1 MLIVALLAVGVM
13 SNPDNRIRG
22 VEASVIET
30 AVTIAAYVLMAALA
44 VAAGCSWRRIGFQ
57 WDWLFAVLVSVH
69 ALVLHFLVALDWW
82 RPTTS
87 SVKSLLFAAVF
98 AVVVLVISI
107 VIRLF
112 RLRLTL
118 GLVVF
123 YLILLVNISGVYVSI
138 NAQWIRG

>member
-1 MLIVALLAVGVM
+1 MPPCRLLNGRDFRQVLAMRIVRCV
-13 SNPDNRIRG
+13 
-22 VEASVIET
+22 
-30 AVTIAAYVLMAALA
+30 VLKDLE
-44 VAAGCSWRRIGFQ
+44 GGGFQ

>member
-1 MLIVALLAVGVM
+1 MAIA
-13 SNPDNRIRG
+13 
-22 VEASVIET
+22 
-30 AVTIAAYVLMAALA
+30 IAACILMAALTIAA
-44 VAAGCSWRRIGFQ
+44 VCSWRQIGFQ

-82 RPTTS
+82 GPTTS

-98 AVVVLVISI
+98 AISVLVISI

-123 YLILLVNISGVYVSI
+123 YLILLLNIGGLYVAI
-138 NAQWIRG
+138 NAQWFRG